1 MNNLIKVNDYR
12 MRLERAGLFSA
23 FDQARKA
30 KDKEALREVLTRA
43 RFTDLEIESLVW
55 STGDIPEP
63 PTPEEKRK
71 QLWDEVVG
79 RIGSAVITG
88 IVLGGIFVY
97 ASTGLDRY
105 DTASRRSD
113 KLMADHRSP
122 LEAYYKP
129 FGWGFGIGAVA
140 GLVTAEGFLIGL
152 MKRWKQD
159 E

>member
-1 MNNLIKVNDYR
+1 MDDYR
-12 MRLERAGLFSA
+12 IRLERAGLFLA
-23 FDQARKA
+23 FDEARKA

-43 RFTDLEIESLVW
+43 RFTDLEIDSLVW
-55 STGDIPEP
+55 SNGDIPEP

-71 QLWDEVVG
+71 QFWDEVVG

-97 ASTGLDRY
+97 ASTGLDRH
-105 DTASRRSD
+105 DTSSSRSD

-122 LEAYYKP
+122 MEAYYKP
-129 FGWGFGIGAVA
+129 FLRGFVIGAVA

-152 MKRWKQD
+152 MKSRNQD